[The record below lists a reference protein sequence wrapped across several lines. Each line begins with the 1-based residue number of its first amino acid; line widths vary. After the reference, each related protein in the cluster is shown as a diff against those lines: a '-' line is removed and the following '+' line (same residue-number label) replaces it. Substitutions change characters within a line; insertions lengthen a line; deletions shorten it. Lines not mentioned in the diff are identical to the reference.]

1 MRSPGFSVTG
11 IDETTVCRVAAASA
25 NANPATHWGQ
35 RPPKAS
41 PVNSAPHFGHF
52 GVAGMITSI
61 YLQPVALLYNRTKE
75 NGQNYDN
82 ENSPAFELVS
92 EHRKQ
97 VVHFVL
103 DFFRAG
109 DGICDL
115 GAHQF
120 AVSLT

>member
-1 MRSPGFSVTG
+1 MDR
-11 IDETTVCRVAAASA
+11 TTVCRVAAASA
-25 NANPATHWGQ
+25 NAIPATHWGQ

-52 GVAGMITSI
+52 RVPGMITSI
-61 YLQPVALLYNRTKE
+61 CRQPVALLYNRTKE
-75 NGQNYDN
+75 NRQNYDN
-82 ENSPAFELVS
+82 ESSPAFELMS

-109 DGICDL
+109 DGVCDF
-115 GAHQF
+115 GAHQL
-120 AVSLT
+120 AVSLPQPMHRRRHCT